1 MYGLCAGASADNY
14 LLAAKQT
21 SGVQPGTGKL
31 DLADISQAT
40 KTPDG
45 TLVTLFTMR
54 LDPSQAAPSA
64 STDCMCVPTA
74 AEDTLDH
81 ADIICNIQ
89 GDPNSGQ
96 LCLES
101 PAHVGKGSDNTALSP
116 LLLKLLDF

>member
-1 MYGLCAGASADNY
+1 LCAGASADNY
-14 LLAAKQT
+14 LLAAKQA

-74 AEDTLDH
+74 AEDALDH
-81 ADIICNIQ
+81 ADYICKIQ
-89 GDPNSGQ
+89 GDPN
-96 LCLES
+96 ES
-101 PAHVGKGSDNTALSP
+101 PAHFGNTALCP
-116 LLLKLLDF
+116 PLLKLLDL